1 MNQRERLREQIEK
14 ERTRL
19 NRILEDG
26 GKVEDAY
33 EAEHPGGPAAGR
45 VSFGIRNR
53 LNGADARFCVSF
65 F

>member
-33 EAEHPGGPAAGR
+33 EQSIR
-45 VSFGIRNR
+45 VDR
-53 LNGADARFCVSF
+53 LLEEYLSEYAIA
-65 F
+65 